1 MKIKPIEEW
10 SDLKL
15 IRMVKLNGDND
26 AFLEIC
32 RRTEKLFFGVCH
44 KYSSALA
51 SKGVFLQDIFNEKN
65 YIILSCIKSF
75 NPKRGTKLS
84 SHIGN
89 YARFLCLNSMN
100 ARRFI
105 IPQYGDDNI
114 QKKIED
120 QQVYQNYS
128 HQMPHL
134 EESRDYIFSLLNKA
148 DDKRIRDVFKYR
160 YSGQKKMIWNKIA
173 KKMKTSPQTIM
184 NLHSRGLALI
194 KEKLSKEEDLL
205 HYV

>member
-1 MKIKPIEEW
+1 
-10 SDLKL
+10 
-15 IRMVKLNGDND
+15 
-26 AFLEIC
+26 
-32 RRTEKLFFGVCH
+32 
-44 KYSSALA
+44 
-51 SKGVFLQDIFNEKN
+51 
-65 YIILSCIKSF
+65 
-75 NPKRGTKLS
+75 
-84 SHIGN
+84 
-89 YARFLCLNSMN
+89 MN